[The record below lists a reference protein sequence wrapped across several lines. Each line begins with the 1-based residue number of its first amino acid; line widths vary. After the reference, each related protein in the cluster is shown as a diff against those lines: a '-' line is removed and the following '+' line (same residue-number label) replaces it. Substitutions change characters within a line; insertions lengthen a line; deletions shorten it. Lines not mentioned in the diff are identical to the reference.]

1 MGKSEQPDPP
11 LRVDDREAIPA
22 PDCPRN
28 EGQRLRAWVEIDAAA
43 IAANARRLRQLI
55 GASTRLMAVV
65 KADGY
70 GHGAVTAAQAALA
83 GGAEELGVAT
93 TGEGITLRQAGLH
106 QPILVLSSLNH
117 PHEVRRCL
125 QWQLMPTI
133 NDIPQAQLFHQL
145 ATGSGQSIPVHLK
158 LDTGMGRL
166 GAPWQMGRTLV
177 ETIRQLPGLELQGVY
192 SHLAAADEPDHNLTR
207 QQKQRFDT
215 ALQAI
220 TQAEGQRPCSH
231 LANSAATLGG
241 LDLGYDMVRTGLA
254 LYGHAPAPHLEHTL
268 PLQPAMTV
276 QARVTLLRSVP
287 AGTGVSY
294 NHRYRTV
301 RPSRLA
307 VVGIGYGD
315 GVPRR
320 MSGRMSVLHQEQ
332 RLPQVGAIT
341 MDQLILDATDC
352 PALARGDVVTLL
364 GGDGN
369 TVISPMEWS
378 RMCDSIPWEVL
389 CGFKSRLPRLS
400 PAEDC

>member
-1 MGKSEQPDPP
+1 MSVAGHGT
-11 LRVDDREAIPA
+11 IPA
-22 PDCPRN
+22 PDRPQ
-28 EGQRLRAWVEIDAAA
+28 GDIQRLRAWVEVDAAA

-55 GASTRLMAVV
+55 GASTRLMAIV

-70 GHGAVTAAQAALA
+70 GHGAVTAARAAVA
-83 GGAEELGVAT
+83 GGAEDIGVAT

-117 PHEVRRCL
+117 PEEVRRCL

-133 NDIPQAQLFHQL
+133 NDILQAQLFHQL
-145 ATGSGQSIPVHLK
+145 ATGCGQSIPVHLK

-177 ETIRQLPGLELQGVY
+177 ENIRQLPGLELHGVY

-215 ALQAI
+215 ALRAIAQAG
-220 TQAEGQRPCSH
+220 GQLPCCH

-241 LDLGYDMVRTGLA
+241 LDVGYDMVRTGLA
-254 LYGHAPAPHLEHTL
+254 LYGHAPAPHLERTI
-268 PLQPAMTV
+268 PLRPAMAV
-276 QARVTLLRSVP
+276 QALVTQLRSVP

-320 MSGRMSVLHQEQ
+320 LSSRMSVLHKGQ

-369 TVISPMEWS
+369 IEISPMEWS

-389 CGFKSRLPRLS
+389 CGFKSRLPRLA
-400 PAEDC
+400 PPEDC